1 MKSSFTGEELK
12 GNSPKAG
19 KGFPIITYW
28 GSPTKEDVA
37 NLVRDLANY
46 FVDLYQSENFE
57 GVYRYGL
64 VKVGDWLQPRYELVS
79 YVDGK
84 GLILDQSLLDYVGD
98 TKPVKQRNWLPVK
111 YTPLKGERVIVTDG
125 TFVGEA
131 YLNSNGKW
139 IRYCGSLYGDGDI
152 EELLGIK
159 ITHWMPMPIAPK
171 KEKENE

>member
-12 GNSPKAG
+12 GNDPKAG
-19 KGFPIITYW
+19 KGFPIITYC
-28 GSPTKEDVA
+28 GSPTKEDIA

-46 FVDLYQSENFE
+46 FVDFYQSDNFE

-64 VKVGDWLQPRYELVS
+64 VKAGDWLQPRYDLVS

-98 TKPVKQRNWLPVK
+98 TKPVKKTMWISVDYKPTR
-111 YTPLKGERVIVTDG
+111 GERVIVTDG
-125 TFVGEA
+125 AFVGEA

-139 IRYCGSLYGDGDI
+139 IRYCRSFYEDG
-152 EELLGIK
+152 GWGTK

-171 KEKENE
+171 KEEDNE